1 MATNPHQASVSG
13 MDLPLS
19 LKQCVEV
26 SRFIRG
32 KSIKRAIEML
42 QSVIDKKMPVPY
54 KRYVRDI
61 PHRTSIGPG
70 RYPEKVCRHFIV
82 LVNSLAA
89 NAQNKGLNVDALVI
103 KRAIPNIAS
112 RPYHAGRIRGRKAK
126 RAHIQLIAEEKE
138 AKKQK
143 NVAAK
148 EVAKK

>member
-1 MATNPHQASVSG
+1 MATNPHQATVNG
-13 MDLPLS
+13 MDLPIS

-26 SRFIRG
+26 ARFIRG
-32 KSIKRAIEML
+32 KSIKRAITML
-42 QSVIDKKMPVPY
+42 EAVIDKKMPVPF

-70 RYPEKVCRHFIV
+70 RYPEKVCKHFIM

-89 NAQNKGLNVDALVI
+89 NAQNKGLNVEALVI

-126 RAHIQLIAEEKE
+126 RAHVQLIAEERII
-138 AKKQK
+138 KKQK
-143 NVAAK
+143 APVK
-148 EVAKK
+148 EASKK